1 MKKKTI
7 KKINGWLLLV
17 IIFLA
22 LFAGTAIETGILG
35 AVIIWGSAG
44 ILASLLML
52 ALKWIVGD

>member
-22 LFAGTAIETGILG
+22 LFAATAVETGILG